1 MFCSNR
7 PTVLAVHLVRLQS
20 TTTTLRCHTD
30 DVWAD
35 YLTAFADLGYL
46 GAALGTA
53 ISFWLQFL
61 TLLCY
66 IVFLK
71 VHLQTL
77 FVASL
82 PDTGLPVVT
91 TVAFFDTIACSA

>member
-1 MFCSNR
+1 MTDALFDR
-7 PTVLAVHLVRLQS
+7 ATVLAVHLEHLHATTFTVRCN
-20 TTTTLRCHTD
+20 TG
-30 DVWAD
+30 AD
-35 YLTAFADLGYL
+35 CLTAFADLGYL

-71 VHLQTL
+71 VYLKAL
-77 FVASL
+77 SDCL
-82 PDTGLPVVT
+82 
-91 TVAFFDTIACSA
+91 